1 MATETPL
8 ITDGAQTVAGA
19 DFRRSSITGS
29 TLFGPNGSGQF
40 LAVRLSTAT
49 PRTVNISTASG
60 QSAYGILQNA
70 PALGDA
76 AAVGVF
82 GVSKCV
88 GGSSAIDPGMDLMVT
103 SSGALIPY
111 SSAAG
116 VAKFGKSI
124 EPCTAVGNVFS
135 AFIYGV
141 AGGGSVA

>member
-1 MATETPL
+1 MATESPL

-29 TLFGPNGSGQF
+29 TLFGPNGSAQF
-40 LAVRLSTAT
+40 LAVRLSTT
-49 PRTVNISTASG
+49 TDRTVNISTADG
-60 QSAYGILQNA
+60 QSIYGILQNA

-76 AAVGVF
+76 AAVGVV

-88 GGSSAIDPGMDLMVT
+88 GGSSAIAPGMDLMAT

-116 VAKFGKSI
+116 VSRCGRSI
-124 EPCTAVGNVFS
+124 EACTAVGNVFT
-135 AFIYGV
+135 AWINGV
-141 AGGGSVA
+141 PASGSVA

>member
-40 LAVRLSTAT
+40 LAVTLSTT
-49 PRTVNISTASG
+49 VDRTVNISTASG
-60 QSAYGILQNA
+60 QPCYGILQNA

-82 GVSKCV
+82 GVSKV
-88 GGSSAIDPGMDLMVT
+88 VAGSSSVAPGQDLMAT
-103 SSGALIPY
+103 SSGALIAY

-116 VAKFGKSI
+116 VAKIGCALEAFTSI
-124 EPCTAVGNVFS
+124 GGVFS
-135 AFIYGV
+135 AFIYGRT
-141 AGGGSVA
+141 GGGSVA